1 MSVAWPSGLERTCP
15 KCGTPQESPGSTV
28 CEHCGSDLSPVRAA
42 KPSSPRRVI
51 PLKQLL
57 HLLPLKQLVRMP
69 ALLLRQGFVTVLA
82 LGSLILRGIRLA
94 LVLGSLAVGLSF
106 VPQVSARVPVMKDV
120 AATTRALIQQVPW
133 IQQAQV
139 WGSRLLANLKVET
152 PPQRRASSQAV
163 PSQKPVASKPVV
175 GQPLTVK
182 STPSGAT
189 VRLNARSMGKTP
201 TTLKVAPG
209 TYKVTISRP
218 GFVTVTRTITVKPGK
233 TAAVT
238 VALVAVSKASP
249 APVQAPPAPQLPPDT
264 QREQP

>member
-15 KCGTPQESPGSTV
+15 RCGTLQESPGSTV
-28 CEHCGSDLSPVRAA
+28 CEQCGTDLTPLRVA
-42 KPSSPRRVI
+42 KPSSPRHV
-51 PLKQLL
+51 
-57 HLLPLKQLVRMP
+57 LPLKHLLRVP
-69 ALLLRQGFVTVLA
+69 ALVLRRGFVTVLV

-120 AATTRALIQQVPW
+120 AATTKALIQQVPW
-133 IQQAQV
+133 IRQAQV
-139 WGSRLLANLKVET
+139 WGSKLLASLKVET

-163 PSQKPVASKPVV
+163 PSQKSVASKPVV

-233 TAAVT
+233 TAALT

-249 APVQAPPAPQLPPDT
+249 TPGQVPPVRDPTPRQIRDG
-264 QREQP
+264 EED

>member
-1 MSVAWPSGLERTCP
+1 MSVAWPSGLERTCS

-28 CEHCGSDLSPVRAA
+28 CEQCGTDLTPVRAA
-42 KPSSPRRVI
+42 KPSSPRHVL

-57 HLLPLKQLVRMP
+57 RVP
-69 ALLLRQGFVTVLA
+69 ALLLRRGFMTVLL
-82 LGSLILRGIRLA
+82 LGSLILHGIRLA
-94 LVLGSLAVGLSF
+94 VVLGSLAVGLSF
-106 VPQVSARVPVMKDV
+106 VPQVSARVPVMKEV
-120 AATTRALIQQVPW
+120 AATTKALIQQVPW

-139 WGSRLLANLKVET
+139 LGSRLLASLRVET
-152 PPQRRASSQAV
+152 PPQRRASSPAV

-189 VRLNARSMGKTP
+189 VRLNARSVGKTP

-218 GFVTVTRTITVKPGK
+218 GFVTVTRTITVRAGSTASLNVSLAAAPKPPPI
-233 TAAVT
+233 
-238 VALVAVSKASP
+238 P
-249 APVQAPPAPQLPPDT
+249 AQDPPVRDPTPRQIHDG
-264 QREQP
+264 EED